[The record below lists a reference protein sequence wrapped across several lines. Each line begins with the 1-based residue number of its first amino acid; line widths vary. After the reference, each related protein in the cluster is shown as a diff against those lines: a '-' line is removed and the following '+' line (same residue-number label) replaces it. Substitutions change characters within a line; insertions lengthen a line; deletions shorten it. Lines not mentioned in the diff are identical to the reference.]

1 MEEKFIVFGTGCFW
15 CSEAI
20 FKLVNGVT
28 DVVPGY
34 AGGHTENPTYRQVC
48 TDRTGHA
55 EVVKISYNPEI
66 ISLRELLDL
75 FLASHDPTSM
85 NRQGNDIGTQ
95 YRSIVFYNTPEEEK
109 IIKDVISE
117 KQKDYKKPIVTEVKQ
132 FEHFYEAED
141 YHHNYFANKP
151 SNPYCSMVIKPEVN
165 DFIMRHGNVL
175 KTIKH

>member
-55 EVVKISYNPEI
+55 EVVRISYNPEI

-75 FLASHDPTSM
+75 FLASHDPTSL

-141 YHHNYFANKP
+141 YHHNYFANNP

>member
-15 CSEAI
+15 CSEAL

-55 EVVKISYNPEI
+55 EVVRISYNPEI

-75 FLASHDPTSM
+75 FLASHDPTSL

-95 YRSIVFYNTPEEEK
+95 YRSIVFYNTPQEEK

-141 YHHNYFANKP
+141 YHHNYFANNP

>member
-55 EVVKISYNPEI
+55 EVVRISYNPEI

-95 YRSIVFYNTPEEEK
+95 YRSIVFYNTPQEEK

-141 YHHNYFANKP
+141 YHHNYFANNP

>member
-55 EVVKISYNPEI
+55 EVVRISYNPEI

-75 FLASHDPTSM
+75 FLASHDPTSL

-95 YRSIVFYNTPEEEK
+95 YRSIVFYNTPQEEK

-141 YHHNYFANKP
+141 YHHNYFANNP